1 VRPGGEGREALKET
15 PAAKENKEAVVNHLR
30 AALNELEEA
39 HRICFQN
46 LFPTWQ
52 VVDNK
57 IEARSASINELLDNI
72 HEYD

>member
-1 VRPGGEGREALKET
+1 MSET
-15 PAAKENKEAVVNHLR
+15 PATKKCKEAVEKHLGK
-30 AALNELEEA
+30 ALIELEEA

-57 IEARSASINELLDNI
+57 IVSRKASIEKLLDNI

>member
-1 VRPGGEGREALKET
+1 MNDT
-15 PAAKENKEAVVNHLR
+15 PAAEENKEAVVNHLR
-30 AALNELEEA
+30 TALIELEEA

-57 IEARSASINELLDNI
+57 IRSRAASIKKLLDNI
-72 HEYD
+72 HEYY

>member
-1 VRPGGEGREALKET
+1 LSET
-15 PAAKENKEAVVNHLR
+15 PAAKEYKEAVVNHLW
-30 AALNELEEA
+30 AALSELEEA
-39 HRICFQN
+39 HGICFQN

-57 IEARSASINELLDNI
+57 IVARTASIMELLDNI

>member
-1 VRPGGEGREALKET
+1 MSET
-15 PAAKENKEAVVNHLR
+15 PAAAENKEAVVNHLW
-30 AALNELEEA
+30 AALSELEEA

-57 IEARSASINELLDNI
+57 IVARTASIMELLDNI
-72 HEYD
+72 HKYD

>member
-1 VRPGGEGREALKET
+1 MSET
-15 PAAKENKEAVVNHLR
+15 PAAKKNKEAVEKHLR
-30 AALNELEEA
+30 AALTELEEA
-39 HRICFQN
+39 HRICFQK

-57 IEARSASINELLDNI
+57 IVSRTASIWELLDNI